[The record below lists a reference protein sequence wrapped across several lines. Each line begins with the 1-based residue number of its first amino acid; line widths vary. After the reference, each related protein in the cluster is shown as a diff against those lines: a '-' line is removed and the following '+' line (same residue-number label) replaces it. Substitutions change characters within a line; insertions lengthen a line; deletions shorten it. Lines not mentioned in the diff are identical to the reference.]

1 MNRNMDVETP
11 ESSRT
16 DKKIMSYTDNRGN
29 TASNKMRNVLLLS
42 KPEILR
48 YDTTTDQKPS
58 ETRWDRKQD

>member
-1 MNRNMDVETP
+1 MNRNMDVEAP

-48 YDTTTDQKPS
+48 YDTTTDQKTS